1 MVSDQAGSALILQKL
16 QPLAEETADRW
27 VRAFDLAL
35 ASGDKALAAL
45 FLPESHWRNLF
56 GISWQLATF
65 SGNEIL
71 CRELSR
77 RAAEVR
83 ASEFRLDT
91 AALAPRRAVVA
102 GREVIEAII
111 SFDTIN
117 GPGIGAIRLICPPHA
132 APAAWTISG

>member
-1 MVSDQAGSALILQKL
+1 MLEKL

-35 ASGDKALAAL
+35 ASGDDKALAAS
-45 FLPESHWRNLF
+45 FLPESYWRNLF

-77 RAAEVR
+77 RASEVG
-83 ASEFRLDT
+83 ASGFRLDT
-91 AALAPRRAVVA
+91 AALAPRRAMVA
-102 GREVIEAII
+102 GREVIEAI
-111 SFDTIN
+111 
-117 GPGIGAIRLICPPHA
+117 
-132 APAAWTISG
+132 